1 MIQRTGVK
9 HHHIVKGGFTAGAS
23 GKEPACQCRRQR
35 DAGSVPE
42 WGRSPGGGH
51 GNLLQYSFLE
61 NPHGK
66 GSLVGYSPW
75 GHKESNTAEV
85 TEHPCRVITYRDV
98 MMKRNLW
105 ILLKMES

>member
-1 MIQRTGVK
+1 MLGMYIILQLPQ
-9 HHHIVKGGFTAGAS
+9 GF
-23 GKEPACQCRRQR
+23 
-35 DAGSVPE
+35 
-42 WGRSPGGGH
+42 PGGLTVKNPPVMQESQEAQVLSLGWEGPWRRH
-51 GNLLQYSFLE
+51 GNPLQYSFLE

-66 GSLVGYSPW
+66 GSLAGYSPW

-85 TEHPCRVITYRDV
+85 TEHPRRVTTYWDV